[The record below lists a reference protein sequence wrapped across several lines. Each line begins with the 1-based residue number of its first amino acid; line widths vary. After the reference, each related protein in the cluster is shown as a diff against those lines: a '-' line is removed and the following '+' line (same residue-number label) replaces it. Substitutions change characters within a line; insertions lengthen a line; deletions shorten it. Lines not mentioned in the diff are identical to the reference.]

1 MKKAHVVYLVT
12 KLELGGAQKVCLA
25 LLNGLHQENP
35 LSCSLISGTQGA
47 LVDQVKQFQSVF
59 LLEELQREVGSGIKK
74 IYQEFKAF
82 FSIIKI
88 LKKLKQRYPNIII
101 HTHSTK
107 AGILGRW
114 AAYCAGI
121 PIRIHTVH
129 GYGFHD
135 HQSKFTWF
143 IVYILEYL
151 TSFITTHFVCVSEQD
166 RDTGIRLFSQFAQ
179 KSSIIRAAVQD
190 EKFYPAQV
198 SIIHNNQQDIII
210 GTVSCFKPQKNLFD
224 LLKAFDYFY
233 QEAPVSIQKRLRL
246 QIIGDGILRKELE
259 TWITHHNLQTHIDL
273 LGWQNNV
280 ADWMR
285 TWNIFT
291 LSSLWEGLPCAIIEA
306 RLCKLPVVAYDV
318 GGIREV
324 IKNGYNGFLI
334 QPGDWK
340 RLAEKFSQLVCS
352 QELYASMYNN
362 NDKLD
367 SFKNNAMINS
377 HKKLYDNFI
386 AHRSMTS

>member
-1 MKKAHVVYLVT
+1 MKKAHIVYLVT

-25 LLNGLHQENP
+25 LLNGLHQEDP
-35 LSCSLISGTQGA
+35 SSCSLISGSDGA
-47 LVDQVKQFQSVF
+47 LVDQVKQFKSVF
-59 LLEELQREVGSGIKK
+59 LIKELQREVGSGIKK

-88 LKKLKQRYPNIII
+88 LKKLNRDYPNLIV

-107 AGILGRW
+107 AGIMGRW
-114 AAYCAGI
+114 AAYFARV

-135 HQSKFTWF
+135 HQSRLAWLA
-143 IVYILEYL
+143 VYLLEYL

-166 RDTGIRLFSQFAQ
+166 RDTGIRLFPKFFQ
-179 KSSIIRAAVQD
+179 KSSVIRAAVQD
-190 EKFYPAQV
+190 ENFYPAQV
-198 SIIHNNQQDIII
+198 NITNNQQDIII

-224 LLKAFDYFY
+224 LLKAFHYLY
-233 QEAPVSIQKRLRL
+233 QETPVSIQKRLRL
-246 QIIGDGILRKELE
+246 QIIGDGVLRNELE
-259 TWITHHNLQTHIDL
+259 TWIIHHKLQTHIDL

-340 RLAEKFSQLVCS
+340 KLAEKFSQLICS
-352 QELYASMYNN
+352 QELYESMYNN
-362 NDKLD
+362 SDTLD
-367 SFKNNAMINS
+367 SFKNNTMIGS

-386 AHRSMTS
+386 AHQPITS

>member
-1 MKKAHVVYLVT
+1 MKNVHVVYLVT

-25 LLNGLHQENP
+25 LLDGLHKADP

-47 LVDQVKQFQSVF
+47 LVDQVKKFESVY
-59 LLEELQREVGSGIKK
+59 LLQELQREVGSGLKK
-74 IYQEFKAF
+74 IAQEIKAF

-88 LKKLKQRYPNIII
+88 LKKLKKRHPNLIV

-107 AGILGRW
+107 AGIMGRW
-114 AAYCAGI
+114 AAYFARI
-121 PIRIHTVH
+121 PTRIHTVH

-135 HQSKFTWF
+135 RQSRLTWL
-143 IVYILEYL
+143 IVYALEYF

-166 RDTGIRLFSQFAQ
+166 RSTGIRLFPRFTQ
-179 KSSIIRAAVQD
+179 KSSVIRAAVQD
-190 EKFYPAQV
+190 ENFYPAQA
-198 SIIHNNQQDIII
+198 SLTSNKQDDIII

-224 LLKAFDYFY
+224 LLKAFHYLY
-233 QEAPVSIQKRLRL
+233 KEAPPSIQKRLRL
-246 QIIGDGILRKELE
+246 QIIGDGVLRNEIE
-259 TWITHHNLQTHIDL
+259 TWIIHHNLQTHIDL
-273 LGWQNNV
+273 LGWQTNV
-280 ADWMR
+280 ANWMR

-324 IKNGYNGFLI
+324 IKNGYNGFLV
-334 QPGDWK
+334 QPGDWNK
-340 RLAEKFSQLVCS
+340 LGEKFKQLICS
-352 QELYASMYNN
+352 QELYESMYNN
-362 NDKLD
+362 SDMLD
-367 SFKNNAMINS
+367 SFKNNAMISS

-386 AHRSMTS
+386 AHRTVTS

>member
-1 MKKAHVVYLVT
+1 MKNIHVVYLIT
-12 KLELGGAQKVCLA
+12 KLELGGAQKVCLS
-25 LLNGLHQENP
+25 LFDGLHQNNP
-35 LSCSLISGTQGA
+35 LSCSLISGSQGA
-47 LVDQVKQFQSVF
+47 LVDQIKKFESVF
-59 LLEELQREVGSGIKK
+59 LLKELQREVGGGIKK
-74 IYQEFKAF
+74 IAQELKAF

-88 LKKLKQRYPNIII
+88 LKQLKKCHPCIIV

-114 AAYCAGI
+114 AAYFAGI
-121 PIRIHTVH
+121 PLRIHTVH

-135 HQSKFTWF
+135 RQSRLAWLS
-143 IVYILEYL
+143 IYILEYL

-166 RDTGIRLFSQFAQ
+166 RNTGIRLFRKFAQ
-179 KSSIIRAAVQD
+179 KSSVIRAAVQD
-190 EKFYPAQV
+190 ENFYPAQA
-198 SIIHNNQQDIII
+198 SIPFNNEQDIII

-224 LLKAFDYFY
+224 LLKAFYY
-233 QEAPVSIQKRLRL
+233 LYKKSPPSIQKRLRL
-246 QIIGDGILRKELE
+246 QIIGDGILRSKLE
-259 TWITHHNLQTHIDL
+259 TWIIQHNLQTHIDL

-285 TWNIFT
+285 TWSIFT

-334 QPGDWK
+334 QPGDWNE
-340 RLAEKFSQLVCS
+340 LGEKFKQLICS
-352 QELYASMYNN
+352 QETYVGMYNN
-362 NDKLD
+362 NDMLD
-367 SFKNNAMINS
+367 SFKNNAMISS
-377 HKKLYDNFI
+377 HIKLYDNFI
-386 AHRSMTS
+386 AHRSITS